1 MPRKRLPRGFYS
13 PGSRGFI
20 RVKNCELVEAKS
32 SEREK
37 VVVRL
42 ITDLRQF
49 WTSLEV
55 WSFIIFFFLSFLTV
69 KYSDKFDRFEMK
81 IWKWKSNDDA
91 NVVKYVT
98 NIRAV
103 SSNGE
108 LTVSLISE
116 RVKDYSRIRTHP
128 ISVPL
133 FSFSPSG
140 CLASK
145 PLSTP
150 LGTVASMKGE
160 TRGGQRGQLMPAG
173 WNRERFIPW
182 KQQGRCFLVCRES
195 RASNHPVYFTC
206 DPISLSVLP
215 LSKES
220 LFRFIEIKSGL
231 ILR

>member
-1 MPRKRLPRGFYS
+1 MNY
-13 PGSRGFI
+13 
-20 RVKNCELVEAKS
+20 
-32 SEREK
+32 
-37 VVVRL
+37 
-42 ITDLRQF
+42 
-49 WTSLEV
+49 
-55 WSFIIFFFLSFLTV
+55 
-69 KYSDKFDRFEMK
+69 
-81 IWKWKSNDDA
+81 
-91 NVVKYVT
+91 
-98 NIRAV
+98 
-103 SSNGE
+103 
-108 LTVSLISE
+108 VSLISE

-128 ISVPL
+128 ISAPL

-206 DPISLSVLP
+206 DPISLRSPSVERILVSIHQTRSKVDLYHDKADLKRKKEIFHKLRKRINNKILP
-215 LSKES
+215 SRK
-220 LFRFIEIKSGL
+220 
-231 ILR
+231 